1 MTVFKVGDVVRLRD
15 GYHQDLVNY
24 RSTVTV
30 VADNTGFL
38 AGETRCART
47 GTLIGRWSQPASR
60 FELVSRAAPTAFA
73 SCADTATP
81 PACSNEKPKPT
92 KLQEARE
99 ATLHAVRRLM
109 YAHATIG
116 QIDRHIDL
124 VIREAKA
131 EAIAEREAPEPKP
144 YGRVLATASATCVN
158 YRRVGDDVE
167 LTLRVRVP
175 VHAAMAR
182 SPIDETDYRVTA
194 TSKGER

>member
-1 MTVFKVGDVVRLRD
+1 MSNEFKVGDVLVDRFGRERGTVLVVEGERVCFRNTLGLAIVSTHGRLSRD
-15 GYHQDLVNY
+15 
-24 RSTVTV
+24 
-30 VADNTGFL
+30 F
-38 AGETRCART
+38 
-47 GTLIGRWSQPASR
+47 
-60 FELVSRAAPTAFA
+60 VSRDAPPTFA
-73 SCADTATP
+73 SCTDPATP
-81 PACSNEKPKPT
+81 PACSNETMPKPT
-92 KLQEARE
+92 RLQEARE

-116 QIDRHIDL
+116 QIDRHIEH

-167 LTLRVRVP
+167 LTFRVRVP

-182 SPIDETDYRVTA
+182 SPIDETNYRVTA
-194 TSKGER
+194 TSKGAR